1 MKFKTTEKAIKQNY
15 YIVVKVGYC
24 DLQHLFQYRSP
35 IAYTCGTY
43 GWKADFYELKPNL
56 IVSTGYAPIG
66 KKYISNDRI
75 REYEKKAEKIV
86 YDWNM
91 KYEDRVHKLDVLID
105 QFASE
110 VYENRENAA

>member
-24 DLQHLFQYRSP
+24 DLQHLFQYRNP

-43 GWKADFYELKPNL
+43 GWKADFYEIKPNL
-56 IVSTGYAPIG
+56 IVSTGYAPI
-66 KKYISNDRI
+66 DRI
-75 REYEKKAEKIV
+75 REYEKKAEKLV
-86 YDWNM
+86 YDLDM
-91 KYEDRVHKLDVLID
+91 DYEEKVHKLDVLID

-110 VYENRENAA
+110 VYENHENAA